1 MFYRVCPHCGATLDP
16 GEICTD
22 CQDATR
28 TQRELA
34 QKAQHK
40 KEAAPVQ
47 EHRDGPKG
55 GNRFADQHFQLHD
68 SKSEIKNQGGRQ
80 SEWVMSLI

>member
-1 MFYRVCPHCGATLDP
+1 MAYYRPCPVCGAALDP

-28 TQRELA
+28 TQREIE
-34 QKAQHK
+34 K
-40 KEAAPVQ
+40 AAPVL

-68 SKSEIKNQGGRQ
+68 SKNKVKNQGGLQ
-80 SEWVMSLI
+80 NEWVMSLI